1 MLVYTY
7 LLHANRSIVRQGGI
21 MQRLKRLAQGTLSK
35 QKLAALQR
43 IFDAATTQKWFDNS
57 EYSQEG
63 FAVVL
68 IGLSAFGL
76 AGSKLGSDS
85 HLLLLRMMLLLV
97 HRRISYAATISTGEP
112 RSVRFC
118 S

>member
-1 MLVYTY
+1 
-7 LLHANRSIVRQGGI
+7 

-76 AGSKLGSDS
+76 AGSKLELVAWLWAFNEFS
-85 HLLLLRMMLLLV
+85 HDMSNAQRAKLKAHYCPDLRIAV
-97 HRRISYAATISTGEP
+97 
-112 RSVRFC
+112 
-118 S
+118 